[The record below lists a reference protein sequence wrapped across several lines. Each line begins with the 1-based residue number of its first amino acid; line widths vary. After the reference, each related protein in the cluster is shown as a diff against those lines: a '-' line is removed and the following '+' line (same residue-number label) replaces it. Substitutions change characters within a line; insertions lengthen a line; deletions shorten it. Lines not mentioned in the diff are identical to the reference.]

1 MGNGSVFFAR
11 AMLRLPLAAFGLAAA
26 GWGAG
31 MFPGFVRGTT
41 IERVATRIIMMEPY
55 RLDVLKS
62 VLDFNQI
69 VVPAGLCRP
78 SNARAA
84 AIIQIKIFEATF
96 GDGGG
101 EDIDREQANLTDRLA
116 QAFDC
121 APPDPYL
128 MLALFWQRNMA
139 VGLDA
144 TSLAF
149 LDWSYRL
156 GPNEGWVAFRRNRFA
171 AVLLPNVPPE
181 LARKILD
188 EFRRLLESR
197 FFLEALDIYRAADAE
212 SRKRLLAQLDS
223 TDEFTR
229 RAFFG
234 ALRNADLDPPD
245 MKPPESEVRPWQR
258 R

>member
-1 MGNGSVFFAR
+1 
-11 AMLRLPLAAFGLAAA
+11 ML
-26 GWGAG
+26 
-31 MFPGFVRGTT
+31 
-41 IERVATRIIMMEPY
+41 
-55 RLDVLKS
+55 
-62 VLDFNQI
+62 
-69 VVPAGLCRP
+69 
-78 SNARAA
+78 
-84 AIIQIKIFEATF
+84 
-96 GDGGG
+96 
-101 EDIDREQANLTDRLA
+101 
-116 QAFDC
+116 
-121 APPDPYL
+121 
-128 MLALFWQRNMA
+128 
-139 VGLDA
+139 
-144 TSLAF
+144 
-149 LDWSYRL
+149 
-156 GPNEGWVAFRRNRFA
+156 FRSRFA